1 MVGTTYSTEESS
13 AGKSFKTNRRTPFS
27 KVAGMPTEPIHGY
40 ILMGN
45 YHLQLETWQANR
57 SRAMQRL
64 NLSYGAVNAAI
75 ARFERRLK
83 IDRDLQ
89 KKLKKIAN

>member
-1 MVGTTYSTEESS
+1 
-13 AGKSFKTNRRTPFS
+13 
-27 KVAGMPTEPIHGY
+27 
-40 ILMGN
+40 MGN
-45 YHLQLETWQANR
+45 RYHLQLETRQANL

-75 ARFERRLK
+75 ARFEPRLK

-89 KKLKKIAN
+89 EKLKKIAKQLKIEI